1 MVLGTVGCSRA
12 HPYRAVAVL
21 LIHENGAITRRPSV
35 THGSQRKTQSMENNC
50 GAVARNIGMVTR
62 LCLHRRECRRIQLAR
77 NANVTAIGALDIA
90 TAAVSR
96 VNGALTIFLYS
107 MRFGKRMQ
115 LTGYSGTSTRR
126 ECAAL
131 ASAGTDAALLKS
143 INSEIDTAH
152 QNLDSQV
159 ALQNNPFGTRP
170 YKANLTGRY
179 RFATGPL
186 KGAFVGGAGRFQ
198 SRKIG
203 RAHV

>member
-21 LIHENGAITRRPSV
+21 LIHENSAITRRPSV
-35 THGSQRKTQSMENNC
+35 THGTQRKTQSMENNC
-50 GAVARNIGMVTR
+50 GAVAHNSGMVTR

-77 NANVTAIGALDIA
+77 NANVTAIGALHIA

-131 ASAGTDAALLKS
+131 ASAGHFLAATALDLAYS
-143 INSEIDTAH
+143 MSEPWFSAFAWFARTHENHHASCI
-152 QNLDSQV
+152 
-159 ALQNNPFGTRP
+159 ALNALSAYTR
-170 YKANLTGRY
+170 KA
-179 RFATGPL
+179 A
-186 KGAFVGGAGRFQ
+186 
-198 SRKIG
+198 
-203 RAHV
+203 RAS